1 MECSILPDDRGVLK
15 DTQTP
20 SPEFELPGESANA
33 LARSNAARSHGAMDF
48 FWTALAPFTFL
59 VVCGLSLLALVLNVY
74 LLDAGLPDVLVVS
87 GSVLGAGLVILLPLE
102 YHLVRVRILR
112 PMERFEFELLGKL
125 PWRPDGDV
133 LFSSLRRSMGDVRR
147 ALHSMD
153 GDLQLERERS
163 HDLRAQLHERAAAD
177 AFADRVAE
185 GLRGAESME
194 QYSVEAAGLVNSIW
208 PADDLLLLHREEG
221 RDELS
226 ILAWV
231 HAGVPVALDRSE
243 VELPGYRWTSLPV
256 PVKEALR
263 RGFYC
268 EAGLPFSQD
277 SAFPRA
283 KSFVAMA
290 LEHRGGSA
298 GVILACTA
306 HADPPSAEPL
316 RRSRPLFSVGFGRAM
331 YARELSEAVI
341 RDAMTG
347 AFTYAHFL
355 TIVRHEV
362 ARATRYT
369 RFVACA
375 LIDVDGLRRVNGEH
389 GFAVG
394 DRVITEVAQVVGGAI
409 RSSDILARVSGG
421 RLALLLPETNE
432 EGAEVV
438 AERVR
443 RRVQEYPFIVAR
455 GLVERITVSVGVAVH
470 PPLGVTAV
478 ALVDAAERSLTEA
491 KRGGRNRVV
500 VVGGEESPVADLES
514 RQTA

>member
-15 DTQTP
+15 DTQTA
-20 SPEFELPGESANA
+20 SPEFELPGEVVDA
-33 LARSNAARSHGAMDF
+33 LARSDEARTRGAMDF
-48 FWTALAPFTFL
+48 FWTGLAPFTFL
-59 VVCGLSLLALVLNVY
+59 VVLGLSLLALVLDVY
-74 LLDAGLPDVLVVS
+74 LLHATPSDVLVVS
-87 GSVLGAGLVILLPLE
+87 GSILVAGLVLLLPLE
-102 YHLVRVRILR
+102 YRLVRVRILR
-112 PMERFEFELLGKL
+112 PMERLEFELLGKL
-125 PWRPDGDV
+125 PWRPEGDV
-133 LFSSLRRSMGDVRR
+133 LLSSLRRSVREVRR

-153 GDLQLERERS
+153 GDLRLERERS
-163 HDLRAQLHERAAAD
+163 NDLQAQLQERAAAD

-185 GLRGAESME
+185 GMRGAESMA
-194 QYSVEAAGLVNSIW
+194 QYSAEAARLVNSIW

-221 RDELS
+221 RDELR

-231 HAGVPVALDRSE
+231 HAGVPVDLGRSE
-243 VELPGYRWTSLPV
+243 LEMPSYRWASLPV

-263 RGFYC
+263 RGFYS

-277 SAFPRA
+277 FGFPQA
-283 KSFVAMA
+283 KSFVAMS

-316 RRSRPLFSVGFGRAM
+316 RRSRPLFSVAFGRAM
-331 YARELSEAVI
+331 YVRELSEAVI

-347 AFTYAHFL
+347 AFTYDHFL

-369 RFVACA
+369 RSVACA
-375 LIDVDGLRRVNGEH
+375 LIDVDGLRRVNSEH
-389 GFAVG
+389 GSAVG

-421 RLALLLPETNE
+421 RLALLLPETNA

-443 RRVQEYPFIVAR
+443 RRVQEHPFIVAR

-470 PPLGVTAV
+470 PPLGVTAM
-478 ALVDAAERSLTEA
+478 ALVDAAERTLTEA

-500 VVGGEESPVADLES
+500 VAGGEKSAVADLES

>member
-1 MECSILPDDRGVLK
+1 M
-15 DTQTP
+15 
-20 SPEFELPGESANA
+20 
-33 LARSNAARSHGAMDF
+33 
-48 FWTALAPFTFL
+48 
-59 VVCGLSLLALVLNVY
+59 
-74 LLDAGLPDVLVVS
+74 
-87 GSVLGAGLVILLPLE
+87 
-102 YHLVRVRILR
+102 
-112 PMERFEFELLGKL
+112 
-125 PWRPDGDV
+125 
-133 LFSSLRRSMGDVRR
+133 R
-147 ALHSMD
+147 A
-153 GDLQLERERS
+153 
-163 HDLRAQLHERAAAD
+163 
-177 AFADRVAE
+177 
-185 GLRGAESME
+185 AESME
-194 QYSVEAAGLVNSIW
+194 QYSAEAANLVNSIW

-221 RDELS
+221 RDELRV
-226 ILAWV
+226 LAWV

-243 VELPGYRWTSLPV
+243 VEVPSYRWASLPV

-263 RGFYC
+263 RGFYS

-277 SAFPRA
+277 SAFPQA

-331 YARELSEAVI
+331 YVRELSEAVI

-347 AFTYAHFL
+347 AFTYDHFL

-369 RFVACA
+369 RSVACA
-375 LIDVDGLRRVNGEH
+375 LIDVDGLRRVNSEH
-389 GFAVG
+389 GSAVG

-409 RSSDILARVSGG
+409 RSSDIMARVSGG

-432 EGAEVV
+432 EGAGVV

-443 RRVQEYPFIVAR
+443 RRVQEHPFIVAR

-470 PPLGVTAV
+470 PPLGVTAM
-478 ALVDAAERSLTEA
+478 ALVDAAERTLTEA
-491 KRGGRNRVV
+491 KRRGRNQVV
-500 VVGGEESPVADLES
+500 VAGGERSRAGDLES